1 MKQIK
6 YTLLSAVLV
15 LSLSA
20 SAAQLQPEQKAAKIA
35 RTLAYELP
43 REHLSRHNL
52 DDDTAKLMFDNYLSM
67 LDPERVYF
75 LKSDIDKFKQKE
87 FLLDDEIKSGDVQ
100 FAYDVFETLKERV
113 RNRTAYTKELLQKGF
128 DLTIDEEYHWKRK
141 DAPWCANENEWND
154 LWRRRI
160 KNEYLRRIV
169 SKEIADAEAA
179 TKTNTITTAIGPLK
193 KPTTIAA
200 INDLLQTAPIYS
212 ESIDEVELACRI
224 YLEKNEDYI
233 LPAEKLTPEEF
244 INKYYEQYL
253 GILEDSDSNFVLQK
267 YLSAFARSYDPHCDY
282 MSPETSED
290 FDIDMKLSLV
300 GIGAM
305 LRPEDGAAKIV
316 SLVPGG
322 PADSDT
328 SKNKLRPGDKIIAVG
343 QGNEEPVSI
352 LHWPLYKAVR
362 IIRGKKGSR
371 IVLTVIPATDPSG
384 TSTKKV
390 VLIRDEVKLE
400 ERAAKSKI
408 KTIKDANG
416 VPHKLGVIKLP
427 AFYADM
433 QGLRNNPDSKS
444 ASRDVAKL
452 LRKMR
457 EENVEGIIL
466 DLRNNGGGSLREAV
480 IMTGLFIE
488 TGPTVQVRERRSI
501 SILPDINPTIAYSGP
516 MLVLV
521 NRLSASASEI
531 LAAALQDYGRAV
543 IVGDTK
549 THGKGSVQTILRLN
563 RNASMGK
570 MKVTNALFYRI
581 SGGSTQ
587 LKGVTPD
594 IVISSPFDFME
605 FGEDFLTHP
614 MEWSTI
620 RSAIYS
626 PFGDLRKTSK
636 VLAAKSERRR
646 ANDESFAVYNK
657 LLDRI
662 KETNNSEAMSLN
674 IETRRSKAKAEKE
687 LLDIQNKLMEQGQNS
702 DDDNDIVEDESL
714 RILLDLVKITN
725 DQNGAQT
732 VLGSQK
738 SE

>member
-1 MKQIK
+1 VKQIK